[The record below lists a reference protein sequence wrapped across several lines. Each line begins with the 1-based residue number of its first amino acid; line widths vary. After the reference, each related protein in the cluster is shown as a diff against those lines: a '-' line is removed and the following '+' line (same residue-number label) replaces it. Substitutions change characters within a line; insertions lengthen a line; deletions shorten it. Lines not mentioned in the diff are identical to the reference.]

1 MMTEERFHED
11 ESRGHA
17 RMDYAE
23 ARKKSHEMQQRIEW
37 LLELQEHPEQLTDE
51 QFLDEPSGKAERQQ
65 ILADDEMRQLVKQ
78 LGFAK
83 RAFKHDAL
91 KNDIPDVDAE
101 WEKFA
106 VSHADELTNAARAE
120 GKLACTMPCKEE
132 EDESQLDALDEDEH
146 KSRFVIRLATHKIL
160 GRAKRQ
166 SRAAASFIGV
176 LLASGIAFA
185 AIQVV
190 RNINTPKPQLP
201 TTEQTTIEPVTSLSA
216 DTVKADTIPIEPYI
230 FDNVPLDSMLTAIA
244 AAYGVGVEFEND
256 AARGLRFHFVWKR
269 EDSLDRVV
277 EKLNTFE
284 AVNIGME
291 GKTLVVR

>member
-1 MMTEERFHED
+1 MMTE
-11 ESRGHA
+11 
-17 RMDYAE
+17 
-23 ARKKSHEMQQRIEW
+23 KQRIEW

-51 QFLDEPSGKAERQQ
+51 QLQQ
-65 ILADDEMRQLVKQ
+65 ILADDEMRQLVQQ

-91 KNDIPDVDAE
+91 KNDTPDVEGE

-106 VSHADELTNAARAE
+106 ASHSEELTNAARAE

-132 EDESQLDALDEDEH
+132 EDESQLDALDEGEY
-146 KSRFVIRLATHKIL
+146 KPRLRAYLAPRKI
-160 GRAKRQ
+160 
-166 SRAAASFIGV
+166 AASFIGV

-190 RNINTPKPQLP
+190 RNISTPKPQQP
-201 TTEQTTIEPVTSLSA
+201 TTEQTTDIDPVTSLPA
-216 DTVKADTIPIEPYI
+216 DTVQADTIPVEPYI
-230 FDNVPLDSMLTAIA
+230 FNNVPLDSMLTAIA
-244 AAYGVGVEFEND
+244 AAHGIGVEFENE
-256 AARGLRFHFVWKR
+256 AARRLRFHFVWKR
-269 EDSLDRVV
+269 EDSLSRVV

-291 GKTLVVR
+291 DKTLVVR

>member
-23 ARKKSHEMQQRIEW
+23 ARKKSHEMQKRIEW
-37 LLELQEHPEQLTDE
+37 LLELQDHPEQLTDE
-51 QFLDEPSGKAERQQ
+51 QLQQ

-91 KNDIPDVDAE
+91 KNDTPDVEGE

-106 VSHADELTNAARAE
+106 ASHAEELTNAARAE

-132 EDESQLDALDEDEH
+132 EDESQLEILDEGEY
-146 KSRFVIRLATHKIL
+146 KPRLRAYLAPRKI
-160 GRAKRQ
+160 
-166 SRAAASFIGV
+166 AASFIGV
-176 LLASGIAFA
+176 LLVSGIAFA
-185 AIQVV
+185 AIQIV
-190 RNINTPKPQLP
+190 RNISTPKPQQP
-201 TTEQTTIEPVTSLSA
+201 TTEQTTDIDPVTSLQA
-216 DTVKADTIPIEPYI
+216 DTVKADTISVEPYI
-230 FDNVPLDSMLTAIA
+230 FNNVPLDSMLTAIA
-244 AAYGVGVEFEND
+244 TAHGVGVEFENE
-256 AARGLRFHFVWKR
+256 AVRHLRFHFVWKR
-269 EDSLDRVV
+269 EDSLSRVV

-284 AVNIGME
+284 AVNIDME
-291 GKTLVVR
+291 DKTLVVK

>member
-23 ARKKSHEMQQRIEW
+23 AWKKSHEMQQRIEW
-37 LLELQEHPEQLTDE
+37 LLELQDHPEQLTDE
-51 QFLDEPSGKAERQQ
+51 QLQQ

-83 RAFKHDAL
+83 RALKHDAL
-91 KNDIPDVDAE
+91 KNDTPDVDAE

-106 VSHADELTNAARAE
+106 ASHSEELTNAARAE

-132 EDESQLDALDEDEH
+132 EDESQLEILDEGEY
-146 KSRFVIRLATHKIL
+146 KPRLRAYLAPRKI
-160 GRAKRQ
+160 
-166 SRAAASFIGV
+166 AASFIGV

-190 RNINTPKPQLP
+190 RNISTPKPQQP
-201 TTEQTTIEPVTSLSA
+201 TTEQTTDIDPVTSLPA
-216 DTVKADTIPIEPYI
+216 DTVKADTISVKPYI
-230 FDNVPLDSMLTAIA
+230 FNNVPLDSMLTAIA
-244 AAYGVGVEFEND
+244 TAHGVGVEFENE
-256 AARGLRFHFVWKR
+256 AARHLRFHFVWKR
-269 EDSLDRVV
+269 EDSLSRVV

-291 GKTLVVR
+291 DKTLVVR

>member
-23 ARKKSHEMQQRIEW
+23 ARKKSHEMQKRIEW
-37 LLELQEHPEQLTDE
+37 LLELQDHPEQLTDV
-51 QFLDEPSGKAERQQ
+51 QLQQ
-65 ILADDEMRQLVKQ
+65 ILADDEIRHLVQQ

-91 KNDIPDVDAE
+91 KNDTPDVEGE

-106 VSHADELTNAARAE
+106 ASHSEELTNAARAE

-132 EDESQLDALDEDEH
+132 EDESQLEILDEGEH
-146 KSRFVIRLATHKIL
+146 KPRLRAYLAPRKI
-160 GRAKRQ
+160 
-166 SRAAASFIGV
+166 AASFIGV
-176 LLASGIAFA
+176 LLVSGIAFA

-190 RNINTPKPQLP
+190 RNISTPKPQQP
-201 TTEQTTIEPVTSLSA
+201 TTEQTTDIDPVTSLPA
-216 DTVKADTIPIEPYI
+216 DTVQADTISVEPYI
-230 FDNVPLDSMLTAIA
+230 FNNVPLDSMLTAIA
-244 AAYGVGVEFEND
+244 TAHGVGVEFENE
-256 AARGLRFHFVWKR
+256 AVRQLRFHFVWKR
-269 EDSLDRVV
+269 EDSLSRVV

-284 AVNIGME
+284 TVNIVE
-291 GKTLVVR
+291 EDKKLVVR

>member
-23 ARKKSHEMQQRIEW
+23 ARKKSHEMKKRIEW
-37 LLELQEHPEQLTDE
+37 FLELQDHPEQLTDE
-51 QFLDEPSGKAERQQ
+51 QLQQ
-65 ILADDEMRQLVKQ
+65 ILADDEMRHLVQQ

-91 KNDIPDVDAE
+91 KNDTPDVEGE

-106 VSHADELTNAARAE
+106 ATHAEELTNAARAE

-132 EDESQLDALDEDEH
+132 EDESQLEILDEGEY
-146 KSRFVIRLATHKIL
+146 KPRLRAYLAPRKI
-160 GRAKRQ
+160 
-166 SRAAASFIGV
+166 AASFIGV

-190 RNINTPKPQLP
+190 RNISTPKPQQP
-201 TTEQTTIEPVTSLSA
+201 TTEQTTDIDPVTSLPA
-216 DTVKADTIPIEPYI
+216 DTVKADTISVEQYI
-230 FDNVPLDSMLTAIA
+230 FNNVPLDSMLTAIA
-244 AAYGVGVEFEND
+244 TAHGVGVEFENE
-256 AARGLRFHFVWKR
+256 AVRHLRFYFVWKR
-269 EDSLDRVV
+269 EDSLSRVV

-291 GKTLVVR
+291 DKTLVVK

>member
-1 MMTEERFHED
+1 MMTEE
-11 ESRGHA
+11 
-17 RMDYAE
+17 
-23 ARKKSHEMQQRIEW
+23 KRIEW

-51 QFLDEPSGKAERQQ
+51 QLQQ
-65 ILADDEMRQLVKQ
+65 ILADDEMRQLVQQ

-91 KNDIPDVDAE
+91 KNDTPDVEGE

-106 VSHADELTNAARAE
+106 ASHANELTNAARAE

-132 EDESQLDALDEDEH
+132 EDESQLDILDEGEY
-146 KSRFVIRLATHKIL
+146 KPRFVSRLATHKI
-160 GRAKRQ
+160 
-166 SRAAASFIGV
+166 AASFIGV

-190 RNINTPKPQLP
+190 RNISTPKPQLP
-201 TTEQTTIEPVTSLSA
+201 STEQVIDTKQVTSLPA
-216 DTVKADTIPIEPYI
+216 DTVKTDTIPTEPYV
-230 FDNVPLDSMLTAIA
+230 FNNVPLDSMLTAIA
-244 AAYGVGVEFEND
+244 VAHNMQVEFENE
-256 AARGLRFHFVWKR
+256 AARELRFHFVWKR

-291 GKTLVVR
+291 DKTLVVR